1 MSKEEGSSLK
11 FIAGMFSGLVS
22 GFVLGLLFAPKSGN
36 EIRETLSSKSKELK
50 DLTVSRFEEFQQIS
64 KGKIVDVTGSIQTKA
79 NKISSKLD
87 ELAKRGTDVLIQDEV
102 Q

>member
-1 MSKEEGSSLK
+1 MSKEEGSFLK

-36 EIRETLSSKSKELK
+36 EMRETLSNKSKELK
-50 DLTVSRFEEFQQIS
+50 DLTVNRFEEFQQIN
-64 KGKIVDVTGSIQTKA
+64 KGKVVDVTSSIQART

-87 ELAKRGTDVLIQDEV
+87 ELARRGTDILIQDEIR
-102 Q
+102 